1 MGRLEEEEGAAEE
14 EEEATEEETDEVET
28 AVSADDAMTGPARDD
43 SDCGLATVEPE
54 RGLIGDDWL
63 ACRNALADAKE
74 SARAWY
80 AVCIGGGTTDDDA
93 TASAPPTKE
102 ASLSAP
108 SSPARIKLGPDS
120 VAAAVSSMAATDAD
134 DDASLLASSASR
146 SGMHDT
152 SFSMAGPK
160 RLRLRLIQQMYL
172 LLARDEICAAK
183 VRTRDCK

>member
-1 MGRLEEEEGAAEE
+1 MTLGRLDEE
-14 EEEATEEETDEVET
+14 EEEDVKEEDEAVEEETEEVET
-28 AVSADDAMTGPARDD
+28 AVSADDATTSPVRDD

-80 AVCIGGGTTDDDA
+80 AVCIGGGTADDDA
-93 TASAPPTKE
+93 DASAPPATD
-102 ASLSAP
+102 ASLSTP

-120 VAAAVSSMAATDAD
+120 VAAAASSMAEADED
-134 DDASLLASSASR
+134 DDTSPLASSASR

-172 LLARDEICAAK
+172 LLAREDI
-183 VRTRDCK
+183 